1 MVTRNLLASIERRG
15 TAQDGAGQVIES
27 WTEQEKAWVSIVPVS
42 GREYF
47 AASGERAEITHKISM
62 AYGPT
67 VLPRDRITW
76 AGRTFDIRSAL
87 NVEERNRELT
97 LMCTEVLS

>member
-1 MVTRNLLASIERRG
+1 MRRDKLASIERRG

-76 AGRTFDIRSAL
+76 AGRTFDIRSPPL
-87 NVEERNRELT
+87 NVGGRNRELT